1 MPLGETVRDPR
12 ILLFLALWVAINAYF
27 GLSAVRIPGQ
37 EGGIAWE
44 AHIGG
49 FLFGLLTFGFFD
61 TESRPTNEK
70 RRIV

>member
-61 TESRPTNEK
+61 TENRPTNEE